1 MAESQSEV
9 GSSCDRPDGSD
20 QLEQEERHVRVH
32 PTTIATTTMVT
43 NTAGTTAKTEPTVF
57 SCEDQC
63 VDLHKLSNEY
73 TRYEPNRLI
82 EFKIA
87 GTMSARASYVVEPAG
102 TGRARLTS
110 RIEMRAPGPFRVA
123 EPLMA
128 ARLRKDVE
136 SNLRNLK
143 DLLEASAEERPVPG
157 GVPD

>member
-1 MAESQSEV
+1 MFTVEESIDIGCAADDV
-9 GSSCDRPDGSD
+9 FAYVSD
-20 QLEQEERHVRVH
+20 QTNAPRWQRGLREVRRTTEGPIGLGTRHSVVRTFMGRTLE
-32 PTTIATTTMVT
+32 
-43 NTAGTTAKTEPTVF
+43 
-57 SCEDQC
+57 
-63 VDLHKLSNEY
+63 LSNEY

-87 GTMSARASYVVEPAG
+87 GTMPAHASYVVEPAG